1 MSTALFPRE
10 IKDEWGEKKV
20 KIFVDWLEE
29 FLKEHGVTRDEYRQ
43 ILSRLDIIENTL
55 EHLIDEQKALRAE
68 MNVRFERINERFDRM
83 NAEMNERFDKMNA
96 EMNERFDR
104 MNAEMNERF
113 DRMNAEMNERFDR
126 MNAEMNGRFD
136 KMNERLESMMKWTV
150 GTIAIFGSLLAIL
163 MSIYKFMG

>member
-1 MSTALFPRE
+1 MSTVLFPRE
-10 IKDEWGEKKV
+10 IENEWGEKKV
-20 KIFVDWLEE
+20 KIFVEWLEE

-55 EHLIDEQKALRAE
+55 EHLRDDQKALRAE
-68 MNVRFERINERFDRM
+68 MNDRFERI
-83 NAEMNERFDKMNA
+83 
-96 EMNERFDR
+96 
-104 MNAEMNERF
+104 NERF

-136 KMNERLESMMKWTV
+136 RMNERLESMMKWTV
-150 GTIAIFGSLLAIL
+150 GTVAIFGSLLAIL